1 MRLSILIPV
10 YNVDIYLP
18 ELLQKLS
25 LNLLPNIEIIF
36 YNDASTDNSLS
47 LINDF
52 KLTYPNAN
60 IHILCGLENVGL
72 TRARGKL
79 IDASNAEYIWFID
92 ADDIVESSFFD
103 RILSI
108 LEQDKPDLV
117 LFNYDV
123 FFDDTGRI
131 KHQDTLSFYPKNQ
144 LVNTS
149 ARQIYRTAILDG
161 KHYFWNKIFR
171 RELIQERV
179 DYSIAAFE
187 DIAYTPVLLNQCQ
200 SFYYLAETIIHYR
213 IRNDSIAQKMSVK
226 QTYGIRA
233 YLEQARYATEVVHD
247 RKSQAYLLYKVF
259 IYYYRLMKKI
269 PKANISHKERY
280 DLIKLANQFFDS
292 KGISVAQMI
301 NLLIRENMY
310 DKAIKIL
317 VLTIYFRIHNY

>member
-1 MRLSILIPV
+1 MRLSILVPV
-10 YNVDIYLP
+10 YNVSEYLP
-18 ELLQKLS
+18 VLLEKLS
-25 LNLLPNIEIIF
+25 SNLPLDTEVVF
-36 YNDASTDNSLS
+36 YNDASTDHSLA
-47 LINDF
+47 LLEDF
-52 KLTYPNAN
+52 QQTHPE
-60 IHILCGLENVGL
+60 ICIRILCGLENVGL
-72 TRARGKL
+72 TRVRGKL
-79 IDASNAEYIWFID
+79 INASNAEYVWFID
-92 ADDIVESSFFD
+92 ADDIVESSFFNK
-103 RILSI
+103 ILAI
-108 LEQDKPDLV
+108 LEQDKPDVL

-213 IRNDSIAQKMSVK
+213 IRNNSIAQKMSVK